1 MEGCR
6 IICKVIAPRGSEELF
21 QAVKQPTEDAATPE
35 LLSLKTAFKNAPT
48 KRLKTQI
55 LSLYAYRYSASH
67 LMKLHESVEKMQIEK
82 ARAHAKTVG
91 SGMPVERAKK
101 RRVYMDMAKV
111 DHFIEFANRPYF
123 HQDVSF
129 GVRVVKFDSGA
140 QFTMPNVIRTVT
152 KSTLISEYHKHCKES
167 QFEPLS
173 NSTLFRILDTRAASK
188 RKSLQGLDCI
198 IDIAADGATAFDL
211 IEKIVGEVE

>member
-1 MEGCR
+1 MQLR
-6 IICKVIAPRGSEELF
+6 K
-21 QAVKQPTEDAATPE
+21 
-35 LLSLKTAFKNAPT
+35 
-48 KRLKTQI
+48 I

-67 LMKLHESVEKMQIEK
+67 LMKLHESVEKISARQIKK

-91 SGMPVERAKK
+91 SGMPVEKAKK
-101 RRVYMDMAKV
+101 HRVYMDIAKV
-111 DHFIEFANRPYF
+111 DHFIEFENRPYF

-129 GVRVVKFDSGA
+129 GVRVVKLDSGA

-173 NSTLFRILDTRAASK
+173 NSTLFRILDARAASQ
-188 RKSLQGLDCI
+188 RKSLQGLDN
-198 IDIAADGATAFDL
+198 IAADGATAFDL
-211 IEKIVGEVE
+211 IEKIVDEVQKVMMASQWAPTA

>member
-1 MEGCR
+1 M
-6 IICKVIAPRGSEELF
+6 
-21 QAVKQPTEDAATPE
+21 
-35 LLSLKTAFKNAPT
+35 TAYKNAPT

-67 LMKLHESVEKMQIEK
+67 LMKLHESVEKISARQIKK

-91 SGMPVERAKK
+91 SGMPVEKAKK
-101 RRVYMDMAKV
+101 HRVYMDMAKV
-111 DHFIEFANRPYF
+111 DHFIEFANLYF

-129 GVRVVKFDSGA
+129 GVRVVKLDSGA

-167 QFEPLS
+167 QFEPS
-173 NSTLFRILDTRAASK
+173 RNSTLFRILDARAASQ
-188 RKSLQGLDCI
+188 RKSLQGLDNI
-198 IDIAADGATAFDL
+198 TADGATAFDL
-211 IEKIVGEVE
+211 IEKIVDEVEKVTMASQWAPIA